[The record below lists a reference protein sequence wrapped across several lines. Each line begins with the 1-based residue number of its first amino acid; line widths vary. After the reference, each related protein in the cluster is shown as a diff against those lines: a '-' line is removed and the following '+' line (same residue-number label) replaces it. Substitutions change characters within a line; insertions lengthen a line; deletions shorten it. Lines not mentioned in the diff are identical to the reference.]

1 MKIVTR
7 NINHNRASNSY
18 KIDLRGRHDDE
29 DCTVLVNDEGQ
40 EYVFYFMAEQLM
52 GLNSLHFTYLNGQIV
67 WGSVKPQTHIPSA
80 QAKERKDVTSYST
93 MITKSNGRKD
103 SDETY
108 VIDLCDEVLK
118 LQASR
123 QHTFPFL
130 VGDGARPRRL
140 PVDAYYEPLKL
151 VVEYRE
157 LQHTEAVP
165 FFDKPDKKTVSGV
178 PRGEQRA
185 LYDKRRREVL
195 PEHGITLIEI
205 SYFDFM
211 HEGKS
216 KRLVRNREKD
226 LDVVRTK
233 LSAFW

>member
-1 MKIVTR
+1 M
-7 NINHNRASNSY
+7 
-18 KIDLRGRHDDE
+18 LR
-29 DCTVLVNDEGQ
+29 Q
-40 EYVFYFMAEQLM
+40 
-52 GLNSLHFTYLNGQIV
+52 
-67 WGSVKPQTHIPSA
+67 
-80 QAKERKDVTSYST
+80 QA
-93 MITKSNGRKD
+93 
-103 SDETY
+103 
-108 VIDLCDEVLK
+108 L
-118 LQASR
+118 R
-123 QHTFPFL
+123 QHTFSFL

-178 PRGEQRA
+178 SRGEQRK

-211 HEGKS
+211 YEGKS
-216 KRLVRNREKD
+216 KRLVRTREKD
-226 LDVVRTK
+226 LDVVRKK
-233 LSAFW
+233 LSAFL

>member
-18 KIDLRGRHDDE
+18 KVDLRGRHDDE
-29 DCTVLVNDEGQ
+29 DCTVLVNDEGL
-40 EYVFYFMAEQLM
+40 EYTFIFKAKQLM
-52 GLNSLHFTYLNGQIV
+52 GWKSLHFTYLDGQIV
-67 WGSVKPQTHIPSA
+67 WKSVKPQTQIPST
-80 QAKERKDVTSYST
+80 QTKERKDVTSYST
-93 MITKSNGRKD
+93 MIIKSNGRKD

-157 LQHTEAVP
+157 LQHTVAVP

-233 LSAFW
+233 LSAFL